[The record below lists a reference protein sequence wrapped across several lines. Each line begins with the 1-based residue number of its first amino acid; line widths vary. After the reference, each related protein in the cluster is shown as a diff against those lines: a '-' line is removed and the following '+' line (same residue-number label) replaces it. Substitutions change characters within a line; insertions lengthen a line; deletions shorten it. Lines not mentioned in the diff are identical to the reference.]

1 MKRNL
6 FREPPQRNRLHALVA
21 AAAATALIAVGPAI
35 GGGMKAEDVNAMFK
49 KADANADGKV
59 TREELQ
65 AMDPTLAE
73 IFDQAD
79 KDKDGK
85 LTNKE
90 FGELFS

>member
-6 FREPPQRNRLHALVA
+6 FRDTPQRHTLHALVA

-35 GGGMKAEDVNAMFK
+35 GGGMKAEDVDVMFK

-59 TREELQ
+59 TRDELQ
-65 AMDPTLAE
+65 ALDPTLAE

-79 KDKDGK
+79 KDRDGR
-85 LTNKE
+85 LTKQE